1 MWTVARGAYSRRVD
15 DASSGPRPGSPRRRG
30 GLPAGVAAYLLW
42 GGLPLYFPLLAP
54 ADPVE
59 IIAHRVVWSLLF

>member
-15 DASSGPRPGSPRRRG
+15 DASSGPRPGSPGRRG